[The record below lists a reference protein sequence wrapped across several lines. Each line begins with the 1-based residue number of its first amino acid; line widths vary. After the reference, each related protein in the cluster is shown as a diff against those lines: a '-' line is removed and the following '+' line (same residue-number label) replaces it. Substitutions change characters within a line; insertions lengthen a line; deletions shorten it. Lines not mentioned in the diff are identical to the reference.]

1 MLSLFS
7 IQICNQMFALFE
19 GVRGNSLTLYAN
31 ETVSEVLI
39 IAPKSMF
46 ELIIFLLLHD
56 AVHSD
61 DRRICCLSCETSA
74 AHGWHVNIQS
84 ITLEKSHHRPNAH
97 GGAHHLT
104 ESSSTLSG
112 SSGENAPKSAAP
124 SSNAMLGAD
133 VFNFGKGLMLNE
145 NVSSRNRPMERLAER
160 LTLKYLKSSIQYTD
174 PEYRAGVR
182 VDQKIIPLSS
192 DRCMLAPTHDSLTFA
207 LTQSNA
213 RPAPNGG
220 HGGGED
226 SGAPVRFC
234 GQVS

>member
-1 MLSLFS
+1 
-7 IQICNQMFALFE
+7 MFALFE

-74 AHGWHVNIQS
+74 AHGWHVSIQS
-84 ITLEKSHHRPNAH
+84 ITLEKSHHRANGGPNGH
-97 GGAHHLT
+97 GTNGAHHQT

-112 SSGENAPKSAAP
+112 SSGEHAAAKSAAP
-124 SSNAMLGAD
+124 SSAVMLGGGD

-145 NVSSRNRPMERLAER
+145 NVTSRNRPMERLAER

-207 LTQSNA
+207 MAQSAA
-213 RPAPNGG
+213 RPAPNAG

-226 SGAPVRFC
+226 SGAPVSVHFGC
-234 GQVS
+234 DF